1 MASFTGGVMASRLPV
16 ISADAIAPLSP
27 GRTARMRWSIASR
40 MPSTTVAYRS
50 QRLGACGIS
59 ATRIRPSTKP
69 EAPIRLK
76 YMSRAKSY
84 PPGRNGSSGGDSRA
98 LNSTN
103 AADRRRGA
111 LAHRDPHALQRLI
124 KPRTGNALDP
134 HDDAVRALALF
145 PDLDEARDID
155 VPDRRRQHGV
165 SDDRALDGGGRQPS
179 RQGGGTQRQ
188 GKRER
193 SPPREDGRR
202 RRRSEQE
209 PRRPWRGLAVDGEID
224 RDAAT
229 KCDCEPGHE
238 PSRADLDRHPR
249 ADALCRA
256 GPRNRRDRPAM
267 PVPADGRPRP
277 TVRPG
282 AAKLRPCHALCPARP
297 SRPPDARDTTSA
309 MLHERHARRIRLGS
323 CIHSQVAG
331 RASYWRFPAVFAG
344 KARAGRTPEAVP
356 FPAHCRCARRRVGC

>member
-1 MASFTGGVMASRLPV
+1 MRHLGDADTAEHEAGGADTVEVHVAREVVSAGAQWLERRRQSRLEL
-16 ISADAIAPLSP
+16 DE
-27 GRTARMRWSIASR
+27 R
-40 MPSTTVAYRS
+40 
-50 QRLGACGIS
+50 
-59 ATRIRPSTKP
+59 
-69 EAPIRLK
+69 
-76 YMSRAKSY
+76 
-84 PPGRNGSSGGDSRA
+84 
-98 LNSTN
+98 
-103 AADRRRGA
+103 ADRRRGA

-165 SDDRALDGGGRQPS
+165 SDDRALGGGGRQPS

-209 PRRPWRGLAVDGEID
+209 TRRPWRGLAVDGEID

-229 KCDCEPGHE
+229 ECDGEPGHE

-249 ADALCRA
+249 ADALCRSA
-256 GPRNRRDRPAM
+256 REIGQ
-267 PVPADGRPRP
+267 
-277 TVRPG
+277 TVRPCQCRPTAG
-282 AAKLRPCHALCPARP
+282 RGPRCDPGPPSFGPATRSVLLDHRAAPRCPRYNF
-297 SRPPDARDTTSA
+297 
-309 MLHERHARRIRLGS
+309 RHA
-323 CIHSQVAG
+323 
-331 RASYWRFPAVFAG
+331 
-344 KARAGRTPEAVP
+344 T
-356 FPAHCRCARRRVGC
+356 